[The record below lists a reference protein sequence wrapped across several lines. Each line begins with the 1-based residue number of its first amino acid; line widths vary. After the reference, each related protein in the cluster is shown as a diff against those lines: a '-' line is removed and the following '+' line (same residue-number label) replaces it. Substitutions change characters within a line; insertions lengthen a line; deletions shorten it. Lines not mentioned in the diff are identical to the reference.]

1 MLVCFQGLT
10 ELFHTLRSKFIM
22 ADDEF
27 LDLILQQIT
36 YYGHA
41 LSVKIIFADVKK
53 TKIGILLE
61 ICNKYFQT
69 LKIDFTITQVK
80 ARQAC

>member
-53 TKIGILLE
+53 T
-61 ICNKYFQT
+61 
-69 LKIDFTITQVK
+69 
-80 ARQAC
+80 